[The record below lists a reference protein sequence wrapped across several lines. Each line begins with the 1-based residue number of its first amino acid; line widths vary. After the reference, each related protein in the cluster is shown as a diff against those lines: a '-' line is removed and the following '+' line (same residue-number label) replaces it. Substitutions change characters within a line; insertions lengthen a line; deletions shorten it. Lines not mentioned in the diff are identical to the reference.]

1 MIKTNKKTR
10 EARNED
16 LREMMNKHEAMGK
29 ETMRKMQEG
38 KEKYSE
44 DKVKTKS
51 PFVLTSPWLSIG

>member
-1 MIKTNKKTR
+1 
-10 EARNED
+10 
-16 LREMMNKHEAMGK
+16 MMNKHEAMGK